1 MNRAIAERIEAYK
14 KGYADGR
21 IAGEKLASVSY
32 QMLACGFIAAL
43 KPFNFDADALG
54 EVLEGASKWI
64 IDHDGMTAEQM
75 QKAME
80 DEMGVELNIWS

>member
-1 MNRAIAERIEAYK
+1 MNKYIQDRVEAYK

-21 IAGEKLASVSY
+21 IAGEKLANVSY
-32 QMLACGFIAAL
+32 TMLACGFIAAL

-75 QKAME
+75 KAAME
-80 DEMGVELNIWS
+80 EEMGVELTIWN